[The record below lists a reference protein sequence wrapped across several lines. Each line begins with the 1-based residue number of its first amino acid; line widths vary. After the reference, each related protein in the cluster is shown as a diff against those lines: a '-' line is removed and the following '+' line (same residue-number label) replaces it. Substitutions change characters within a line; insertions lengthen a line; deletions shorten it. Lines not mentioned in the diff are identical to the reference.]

1 MLAYAATDSAP
12 ACPRSSVVEEWSCEA
27 PLRYESAAS
36 SASTMSQTN
45 LVRNIGRSDH
55 GYRGCHESLPRSG
68 LVQCRLC
75 RARHNRHSFATH
87 LLEQKTDVRLIQV
100 LLGHAKLET
109 TMLYTQVATNVIHA
123 VMSPLDRLT
132 PLTNKRSAPPE

>member
-45 LVRNIGRSDH
+45 LVRNIGRSDR

-68 LVQCRLC
+68 LVQPQLC
-75 RARHNRHSFATH
+75 GAQDYAESLTARF
-87 LLEQKTDVRLIQV
+87 
-100 LLGHAKLET
+100 ET
-109 TMLYTQVATNVIHA
+109 CAVINNL
-123 VMSPLDRLT
+123 VF
-132 PLTNKRSAPPE
+132 